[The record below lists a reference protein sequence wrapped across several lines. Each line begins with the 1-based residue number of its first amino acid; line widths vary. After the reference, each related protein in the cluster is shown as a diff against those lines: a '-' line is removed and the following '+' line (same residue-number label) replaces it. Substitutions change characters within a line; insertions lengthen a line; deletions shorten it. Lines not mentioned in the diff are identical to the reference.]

1 MKIEN
6 VEHTG
11 RINYVLQQIK
21 NKYKINESEIKFESS
36 RSYESDARVIFEY
49 LKSNFSNEKEVQD
62 LIIEL
67 EKENY

>member
-1 MKIEN
+1 MEN
-6 VEHTG
+6 VHHTG
-11 RINYVLQQIK
+11 RINFVLEEIK
-21 NKYKINESEIKFESS
+21 KKYKIEETEIKYETPH
-36 RSYESDARVIFEY
+36 SYESDARVIFEY

>member
-1 MKIEN
+1 MEN
-6 VEHTG
+6 VHHTG
-11 RINYVLQQIK
+11 RINFVLEEIK
-21 NKYKINESEIKFESS
+21 KKYKIEETEIKFETPY
-36 RSYESDARVIFEY
+36 SYESDARVIFEY

>member
-1 MKIEN
+1 MEN
-6 VEHTG
+6 LQHTG
-11 RINYVLQQIK
+11 RINFVLEEIK
-21 NKYKINESEIKFESS
+21 KKYKIEETEIKYETLH
-36 RSYESDARVIFEY
+36 SYESDARVIFEY

>member
-1 MKIEN
+1 MEN
-6 VEHTG
+6 VHHTG
-11 RINYVLQQIK
+11 RINFVLEEIK
-21 NKYKINESEIKFESS
+21 KKYKIEETEIKYETLH
-36 RSYESDARVIFEY
+36 SYESDARVIFEY